1 MGVGE
6 WGNNERHGSGKYTYV
21 NGDTY
26 DGEWRNGRKHGTGT
40 YTYAVTGSHYYGQWK
55 YGKQVGYGELVHA
68 NHKYYGRFKRNQVC
82 VATEYIECLRKMY
95 LI

>member
-1 MGVGE
+1 VVVGE

-40 YTYAVTGSHYYGQWK
+40 YTYALTGSHFYGQWK

-82 VATEYIECLRKMY
+82 LATEYIECLRKKCH
-95 LI
+95 